1 VAWAVEKADGGKGN
15 GKKKQGE
22 EVGWEIRVL
31 DSKFWGRRRGCS
43 GSRICRPKT
52 IRLANRTMLVGCELC
67 LYVI

>member
-1 VAWAVEKADGGKGN
+1 MGCGEGGWRQREWEEETGRGSGLGDQGTGFKVLGKAKGM
-15 GKKKQGE
+15 
-22 EVGWEIRVL
+22 
-31 DSKFWGRRRGCS
+31 F